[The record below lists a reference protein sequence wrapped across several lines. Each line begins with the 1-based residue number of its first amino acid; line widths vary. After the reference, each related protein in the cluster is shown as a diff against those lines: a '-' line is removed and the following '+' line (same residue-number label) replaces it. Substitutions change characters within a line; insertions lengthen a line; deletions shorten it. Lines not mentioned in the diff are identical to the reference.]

1 MKDFMFIFRGAAD
14 QYSFSAEEMQQHMQK
29 WFAWIDELKA
39 KNLYV
44 AGEPL
49 TPEGKTVKGPKA
61 LVTDGPFTESKELV
75 GGFFIIKASSLSE
88 ATEIAKG
95 CPDLALNGTVEVRE
109 IMKVEEMI
117 QSHS

>member
-1 MKDFMFIFRGAAD
+1 MKDFMFIFRGAVE
-14 QYSFSAEEMQQHMQK
+14 QSKFSAEQMQQHMQK

-39 KNLYV
+39 KQLYV

-49 TPEGKTVKGPKA
+49 TPEGKTVKGAKA

-75 GGFFIIKASSLSE
+75 GGYFLIKAASLEE

-95 CPDLALNGTVEVRE
+95 CPDLPLNGSVEVRE
-109 IMKVEEMI
+109 IMKIEAMMNA
-117 QSHS
+117 H